1 MVFKRLLGAIGVG
14 GPAVDTVL
22 DGGAVSP
29 GGSLSGEVR
38 LRGGSAVAEIEHIV
52 LELVARVE
60 SEHEDGESEGLLPFE
75 RSPSGAV
82 SASARRRSGPCRS
95 V

>member
-1 MVFKRLLGAIGVG
+1 MVFERLLGAIGVG

-38 LRGGSAVAEIEHIV
+38 LRGGGAE
-52 LELVARVE
+52 
-60 SEHEDGESEGLLPFE
+60 GEGET
-75 RSPSGAV
+75 
-82 SASARRRSGPCRS
+82 
-95 V
+95 